1 VSNDRPDAGEPAAPT
16 IPVTAEIVTIGDELV
31 LGESLDTNGRDLAR
45 ALRTIGVAVT
55 RQTTVGDAVEGV
67 AAVIREAAARARIV
81 VTTGGLGPT
90 FDDPTREAAALAAGV
105 PTVFQPD
112 LWASIT
118 TMFER
123 FGRVP
128 TDNNRAQAFVP
139 FGAHVIPNPVGTAPA
154 FALDVRGAC
163 VICLPGVP
171 REMRY
176 LTEHAVLPLL
186 VARFDLTERLW
197 LRTLHCAGIG
207 ESALDAAI
215 HDVVT
220 AVPQG
225 GALAVG
231 LAAHLG
237 VVDVR
242 LTARAASAAEADG
255 RIAPVEAAIR
265 ERLGDAVFG
274 ADDDTLPGV
283 VAAALA
289 ARGWRIAGVEAGVG
303 GALAAALA
311 GAGDVCAGVEVVTDT
326 LSAAALEAAVA
337 AARRSRSV
345 EVVVGVS
352 LRRAGDPAHPLP
364 EAGRIDVCLAT
375 PHGTTTTTLTHAG
388 HPDSGPSR
396 AVAAAVDGV
405 RRTIG

>member
-1 VSNDRPDAGEPAAPT
+1 MSNVRHEAGDPT
-16 IPVTAEIVTIGDELV
+16 DPTVPVTAEIVTIGDELV
-31 LGESLDTNGRDLAR
+31 LGEALDTNGRDLAR

-55 RQTTVGDAVEGV
+55 RQTTVGDAVDGV
-67 AAVIREAAARARIV
+67 AATIREAASRARIV
-81 VTTGGLGPT
+81 LTTGGLGPT
-90 FDDPTREAAALAAGV
+90 FDDPTREAAARAAGV
-105 PTVFQPD
+105 PTVFLPD
-112 LWASIT
+112 LWATIT

-139 FGAHVIPNPVGTAPA
+139 AGAHVIPNPVGTAPA
-154 FALDVRGAC
+154 FAVDVRDAC

-186 VARFDLTERLW
+186 VARFGLTERLW

-215 HDVVT
+215 HDIVGTVR
-220 AVPQG
+220 QSS
-225 GALAVG
+225 ALAVG

-242 LTARAASAAEADG
+242 LTARAATREAADVL
-255 RIAPVEAAIR
+255 IAPIESAIR
-265 ERLGDAVFG
+265 DRLGDAVFG
-274 ADDDTLPGV
+274 ADDETLPGV

-337 AARRSRSV
+337 AARRSRHV
-345 EVVVGVS
+345 EVGVGVS
-352 LRRAGDPAHPLP
+352 LRRAGDPAHPAP
-364 EAGRIDVCLAT
+364 TAGRIDVCIAT
-375 PHGTTTTTLTHAG
+375 PDGVKTTTLAHAG

-396 AVAAAVDGV
+396 AVAAGVDGV
-405 RRTIG
+405 RRAIG